1 MNDDA
6 ALRGPLWSWF
16 RELRTTVEAA
26 NAGDGDHPFRR
37 GDFEVHAAADEVE
50 LTLRDV
56 SEEDAVLIASEL
68 RSLGATARLVALA
81 DCPGCGHRGP
91 AESPCPDCASERA

>member
-1 MNDDA
+1 MDDA

-26 NAGDGDHPFRR
+26 NAGHGEHPFRR
-37 GDFEVHAAADEVE
+37 GDFEVRAVADEVE

-68 RSLGATARLVALA
+68 RTLGATARVIALA
-81 DCPGCGHRGP
+81 TCPRCGGRAP
-91 AESPCPDCASERA
+91 AEALCSACGPDPS

>member
-1 MNDDA
+1 MDDA

-16 RELRTTVEAA
+16 RELRTSVEAA
-26 NAGDGDHPFRR
+26 NAGHGEHPFRR
-37 GDFEVHAAADEVE
+37 GDFEVRAVADEVE

-68 RSLGATARLVALA
+68 RALGATVRLIALA
-81 DCPGCGHRGP
+81 TCPRCDGRMP
-91 AESPCPDCASERA
+91 ADAPCPACGPDPG